1 MKSTAFR
8 GIVLLVIALLVS
20 LPAAVA
26 FIKQWGP
33 TLFVKGPGVTRVGTV
48 GEYFEGIKGTFDD
61 PPSHI
66 PVFIPLMGKIF
77 GLEGPIYDPPY
88 YLLEGQEPG
97 GTIVLWGGTHPVE
110 PAGVLACDL
119 LIENARVTKGRVF
132 IIPEASYNGFS
143 NTKIG
148 QADIDHYRIKT
159 DFGYRVFR
167 LGGRGTNPVAQWP
180 DPDVYTNPNTGQSLA
195 GEEARNLNRVH
206 PGTPTGYPTEKVS
219 YGILELI
226 RKEKADVAIDYHEA
240 PPDRPLVNAMA
251 IHERAK
257 TLASTA
263 ILNLEMQGIR
273 MRLEMSPKNLR
284 GLSHR
289 EIGDSTQAKVI
300 LMETQSPYHG
310 PLRGRNDEKAL
321 LTARDEFLVLA
332 SKMGRTSVKHTP
344 EGVPIDLRVARHVTA
359 VMAIADALSELEP
372 EKGVKIEGMP
382 SYEDMIKNGIGHYM
396 KEVNLSTPR
405 P

>member
-1 MKSTAFR
+1 MKSTALR
-8 GIVLLVIALLVS
+8 GITLLLVTLLIS
-20 LPAAVA
+20 LPAAVV
-26 FIKQWGP
+26 FVKQWEP
-33 TLFVKGPGVTRVGTV
+33 TTFVKGPGVTRAGTV
-48 GEYFEGIKGTFDD
+48 GEYFEGLKGTFDD
-61 PPSHI
+61 PPFYLPI
-66 PVFIPLMGKIF
+66 FVTVVGKIF
-77 GLEGPIYDPPY
+77 GFKGPVYDPPY

-119 LIENARVTKGRVF
+119 LIENAKVTKGRLF
-132 IIPEASYNGFS
+132 IIPEASYNGFT

-148 QADIDHYRIKT
+148 QADIEHYRIKT
-159 DFGYRVFR
+159 DFGYREFR
-167 LGGRGTNPVAQWP
+167 LGGRGTNPVVQWP

-195 GEEARNLNRVH
+195 GEESRNFNRVH
-206 PGTPTGYPTEKVS
+206 PGDPRGYPTEKVS
-219 YGILELI
+219 YGLMEMIK
-226 RKEKADVAIDYHEA
+226 KEKADVAIDLHEA

-251 IHERAK
+251 IHERAN

-263 ILNLEMQGIR
+263 ILNLELQGIK

-289 EIGDSTQAKVI
+289 EIGDSTQAMAI

-321 LTARDEFLVLA
+321 LTAKDEFLVLA

-344 EGVPIDLRVARHVTA
+344 EGVAIDLRVARHATA
-359 VMAIADALSELEP
+359 IVAIADALSEIEP
-372 EKGVKIEGMP
+372 ERGVKIEGMP

-396 KEVNLSTPR
+396 KEVKN
-405 P
+405 